1 MKSMSSD
8 GVRTVGEDVDAEL
21 FEERAAIREFD
32 GGQPREEAER
42 EAAIEA
48 EAHRHRCEVRW
59 TVGRFYPDPDR
70 LKAHLAMI
78 ALKRG
83 QAASDRLR
91 DDCRYEWRK
100 YRDDLAGTA

>member
-1 MKSMSSD
+1 M
-8 GVRTVGEDVDAEL
+8 GEDVDAEL

-32 GGQPREEAER
+32 GGQSREDAER
-42 EAAIEA
+42 EAALEA

-59 TVGRFYPDPDR
+59 TVQQFYPDADR
-70 LKAHLAMI
+70 LKAHLALI

-91 DDCRYEWRK
+91 DDCRDEWRRF
-100 YRDDLAGTA
+100 RDDLAGTA